1 MVVFM
6 TKDYVQLL
14 HLDHVNVTVQ
24 DMISYMVQLKGKG
37 FQSYML
43 LNNNSA
49 YISLQPKVVI

>member
-6 TKDYVQLL
+6 TKDYAQLL

-37 FQSYML
+37 LQSYML